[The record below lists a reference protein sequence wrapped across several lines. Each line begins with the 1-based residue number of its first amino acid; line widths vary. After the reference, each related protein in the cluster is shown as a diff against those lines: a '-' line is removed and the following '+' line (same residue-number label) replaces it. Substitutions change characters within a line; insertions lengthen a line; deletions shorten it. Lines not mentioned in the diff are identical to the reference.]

1 MQDMK
6 PKIDEPIKEL
16 INKLPQVGK
25 LEWIGIRKVRREALT
40 SLQTVNVTVDEGLE
54 GDHFKS
60 KFSKKRQVTIIQQEH
75 LNGVASMLGQDE
87 ISPEKTRRNLVV
99 SGINL
104 FALRDRKFSI
114 GDVIFEGTGYCHP
127 CSRMEENLGPGG
139 YNAMRGHGG
148 ITVQVVSGGT
158 IKIRDEVKLIKE

>member
-1 MQDMK
+1 MK

-114 GDVIFEGTGYCHP
+114 GEVIFEGTGYCHP